1 MKSHHAS
8 FGEQVSA
15 TKYLLKPLFRLIP
28 ALPPPR
34 RLRTALLMAQHPEH
48 IIHVVAHHLRTA
60 VRNHPCRAQRVK
72 VVPLIVSPR
81 QQNTLQ
87 IQGNPARVYC
97 TASCFAPFMH
107 MMFANGWRDNVP

>member
-1 MKSHHAS
+1 
-8 FGEQVSA
+8 
-15 TKYLLKPLFRLIP
+15 
-28 ALPPPR
+28 
-34 RLRTALLMAQHPEH
+34 MAQHPEH
-48 IIHVVAHHLRTA
+48 VIQVVADDACRAGRYHLC
-60 VRNHPCRAQRVK
+60 PAQRVK